1 MNIKIIMKQIIE
13 AIIYCHQINICHR
26 DIKPGNFMLKDSS
39 NINSVKLIDFGL
51 CAEIEDK
58 YFNDLL
64 GTPSFMSPE
73 IIK

>member
-1 MNIKIIMKQIIE
+1 
-13 AIIYCHQINICHR
+13 
-26 DIKPGNFMLKDSS
+26 MLKDTS
-39 NINSVKLIDFGL
+39 NIKSVKLIDFGL

-58 YFNDLL
+58 YFNDLY

>member
-1 MNIKIIMKQIIE
+1 MKQIIE

-39 NINSVKLIDFGL
+39 NIKSVKLIDFGL

-58 YFNDLL
+58 YFNDYH